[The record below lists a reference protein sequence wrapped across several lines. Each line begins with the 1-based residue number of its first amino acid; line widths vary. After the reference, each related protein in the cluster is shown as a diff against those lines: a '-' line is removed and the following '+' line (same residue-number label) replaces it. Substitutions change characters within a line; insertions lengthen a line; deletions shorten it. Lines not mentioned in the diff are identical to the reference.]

1 MARSGWM
8 PLTAAAAFAVGAA
21 GMACTRSD
29 NRAANDQNAMA
40 SPSPTA
46 TVTDNTA
53 AARNDN
59 DRNGPSA
66 GDIASS
72 PAKYE
77 GQHVTLKS
85 DVKQVMPNGLFMLDD
100 HDTLVLSPRGAE
112 PGEKENV
119 TVSGTVETYSAPE
132 FKRKYNFKSNREAD
146 AKFKDRAVIVADSI
160 MTADGRDLLTAG
172 SALPA
177 GSGEPGAMDKGTG
190 THRRSGQ
197 GNTPADSNPPP
208 QR

>member
-8 PLTAAAAFAVGAA
+8 PLTAAAIFAVGAA
-21 GMACTRSD
+21 GMACTRSGD

-40 SPSPTA
+40 SPSPT
-46 TVTDNTA
+46 VTDNTTV
-53 AARNDN
+53 ARSDN

-119 TVSGTVETYSAPE
+119 TVSGTVEAYSAPE

-146 AKFKDRAVIVADSI
+146 AKYKDRAVIVADSI
-160 MTADGRDLLTAG
+160 MTADGHDLLTAG
-172 SALPA
+172 GALPA
-177 GSGEPGAMDKGTG
+177 SSGEPGTMDKGTAK
-190 THRRSGQ
+190 HKHSGH
-197 GNTPADSNPPP
+197 GNTPADD
-208 QR
+208 QHQQQ